1 MLRVA
6 PDCHGD
12 HYGVRM
18 DAQGLQAVLNDDD
31 ALSLWVGRVAREH
44 GHLEYGVNNVHRF
57 LSRRV
62 GCVRN
67 SKSVKGLDQLVGE
80 CRRLLQRTDADQEI
94 LTSGDAALLAARE
107 ATGLRNRVVHDMW
120 LPDPL
125 RDDEEPPR
133 WNTFRRTGDLQ
144 MSYATASVQ
153 DLATVVEA
161 HTVLARTRMR
171 VSGLFMA
178 LHATWP
184 TGGIGAQG
192 TPAGDSMP
200 RYVALMTDRFILH
213 ANGDFEVV

>member
-1 MLRVA
+1 
-6 PDCHGD
+6 
-12 HYGVRM
+12 M
-18 DAQGLQAVLNDDD
+18 DARDQQAAMNDDD

-44 GHLEYGVNNVHRF
+44 AHLEYGVDNVHRF
-57 LSRRV
+57 LSRQV
-62 GCVRN
+62 GSVA
-67 SKSVKGLDQLVGE
+67 SKSVKGLDQLVSE

-107 ATGLRNRVVHDMW
+107 ATGMRNRVVHDMW

-125 RDDEEPPR
+125 RDDQEPPR

-144 MSYATASVQ
+144 MSYASASVK
-153 DLATVVEA
+153 DLAMVVEA
-161 HTVLARTRMR
+161 HTLLARTRMR

-184 TGGIGAQG
+184 KGGAGAQG
-192 TPAGDSMP
+192 RPAGDSMP